1 MMEGIGPGESDGQ
14 INFLWFFISL
24 MLSES
29 IIDTSAPEMM
39 NRFSQRAFKRIKTL
53 LAAIILFV
61 IGSVLLYFGV
71 KDFNTDRERSLPLI
85 ILGSITFIP
94 GSYATTIFIGSFLGW
109 RGYNFETLPSYDDED

>member
-1 MMEGIGPGESDGQ
+1 
-14 INFLWFFISL
+14 

-29 IIDTSAPEMM
+29 IIDTSAPETM